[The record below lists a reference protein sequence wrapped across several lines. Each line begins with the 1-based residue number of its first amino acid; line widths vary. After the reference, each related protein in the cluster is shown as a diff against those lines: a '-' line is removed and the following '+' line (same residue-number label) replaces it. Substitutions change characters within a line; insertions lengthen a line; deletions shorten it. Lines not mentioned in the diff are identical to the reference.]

1 MYLVH
6 IPFWE
11 CGRDQTQGLLNLGK
25 HCNTELS
32 PLHPACGCGMCVCSV
47 WCVCGVCVYACG
59 DQRLTWGVFL
69 DCFSTVWL
77 FFTLTFYSLFFSYL
91 CMCVEIWGQLVGI
104 ISLFPLMWVCQ
115 IELRSSGLTASTFTC
130 WAFYSPSHFIFWD
143 RASH

>member
-1 MYLVH
+1 MLMYLVH

-69 DCFSTVWL
+69 DCFSTV
-77 FFTLTFYSLFFSYL
+77 
-91 CMCVEIWGQLVGI
+91 
-104 ISLFPLMWVCQ
+104 
-115 IELRSSGLTASTFTC
+115 
-130 WAFYSPSHFIFWD
+130 
-143 RASH
+143 